1 MSKSTVVEILGQE
14 YRVKGDSDVERIEMV
29 GRYVDQKMR
38 SLTKGTSLGSSTK
51 VAILAALNIAD
62 ELYEER
68 QKAAELLRQV
78 DERIRLMTASLSSS
92 SASAS

>member
-38 SLTKGTSLGSSTK
+38 QLTKGTSLGSSTK

-68 QKAAELLRQV
+68 QKSADTLRKV
-78 DERIRLMTASLSSS
+78 DERIRKVTASLEESLQE
-92 SASAS
+92 

>member
-51 VAILAALNIAD
+51 VAILTALNIAD

-78 DERIRLMTASLSSS
+78 DERIRLMTTSLEESLQE
-92 SASAS
+92 

>member
-38 SLTKGTSLGSSTK
+38 QLTKGTSLGSSTK

-68 QKAAELLRQV
+68 QKAADLLRQV
-78 DERIRLMTASLSSS
+78 DERIRTMKALLEESLQE
-92 SASAS
+92 

>member
-1 MSKSTVVEILGQE
+1 MSRSTVVEILGQE
-14 YRVKGDSDVERIEMV
+14 YRVKGDSEPERIEMV

-38 SLTKGTSLGSSTK
+38 QLTKGSSLASSTK

-68 QKAAELLRQV
+68 QNTSELLGEM
-78 DERIRLMTASLSSS
+78 DERVRALTALLEESLQE
-92 SASAS
+92 

>member
-1 MSKSTVVEILGQE
+1 MSRSTVVEILGQE
-14 YRVKGDSDVERIEMV
+14 YRVKGDSDVERIEMI

-38 SLTKGTSLGSSTK
+38 QLTKGSSLGSSTK

-68 QKAAELLRQV
+68 QKATDALRQV
-78 DERIRLMTASLSSS
+78 DERIRTMKTLLEESLRK
-92 SASAS
+92 

>member
-1 MSKSTVVEILGQE
+1 
-14 YRVKGDSDVERIEMV
+14 MV

-38 SLTKGTSLGSSTK
+38 QLTKGTSLGSSTK

-68 QKAAELLRQV
+68 QKSADTLRKV
-78 DERIRLMTASLSSS
+78 DERIQCYRQG
-92 SASAS
+92 

>member
-51 VAILAALNIAD
+51 VAILTALNIAD

-68 QKAAELLRQV
+68 QRAAELLRQV
-78 DERIRLMTASLSSS
+78 DERIRLMTTSLEESLQE
-92 SASAS
+92 

>member
-1 MSKSTVVEILGQE
+1 MSRSTTVEILGQE

-38 SLTKGTSLGSSTK
+38 QLTKGSSLGSSTK
-51 VAILAALNIAD
+51 VAILTALNIAD

-68 QKAAELLRQV
+68 QKAGDALREV
-78 DERIRLMTASLSSS
+78 DEQLQSMKALLEESLQK
-92 SASAS
+92 

>member
-14 YRVKGDSDVERIEMV
+14 YRVKGDSDANRIEKV

-38 SLTKGTSLGSSTK
+38 QLTKGSSLASSTK

-62 ELYEER
+62 ELYEEK
-68 QKAAELLRQV
+68 QKSSELLQQV
-78 DERIRLMTASLSSS
+78 DERIRALTTLLEEPPKT
-92 SASAS
+92 